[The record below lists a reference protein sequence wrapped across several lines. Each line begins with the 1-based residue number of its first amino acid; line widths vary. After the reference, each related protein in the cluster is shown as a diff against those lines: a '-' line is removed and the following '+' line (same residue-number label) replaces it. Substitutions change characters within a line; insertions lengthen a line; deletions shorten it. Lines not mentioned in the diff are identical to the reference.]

1 MTYGAA
7 AALQAALFSR
17 LSALPELQGIPVLDA
32 ITKGRRT
39 GTFVLIGEE
48 DVRDQSDKSG
58 MGAEHRLTVSIVSDA
73 AGFLLAKEKAIAIS
87 DAMALDL
94 PPLSRGRVVGIWF
107 LRAVARRLDEG
118 RIRRIDLTFR
128 ARVED

>member
-1 MTYGAA
+1 MTYGVA

-17 LSALPELQGIPVLDA
+17 LSALPALQGIPVFDA
-32 ITKGRRT
+32 VAKGQRS
-39 GTFVLIGEE
+39 GTFVLIGAE

-58 MGAEHRLTVSIVSDA
+58 AGAEHRLTISIVSDA
-73 AGFLLAKEKAIAIS
+73 AGFLLAKEKAVAIS
-87 DAMALDL
+87 DALALAL